1 MGKIVR
7 ALSADGS
14 ALCSAVDTTDI
25 VNEIH
30 RIHGTSATASAAAG
44 RLATAAC
51 IMGALMKNET
61 DRLEL
66 RINGGGKIGTITTVA
81 DYRGNV
87 KCCMDNPF
95 ADLPLNSKG
104 KLDVGGIVGT
114 DGYLSVIRDLGMK
127 EPYVGQVPIVS
138 GEIAIDVTQYYA
150 VSEQI
155 PTVCALGVL
164 VDTDLTIKKAGGY
177 MIQLVP
183 PVNEAAI
190 DFIEENIKDMQSVTK
205 MLEDGLSPEEIALK
219 GLKGLDG
226 EILDSWEA
234 QYYCDCSRERTEQV
248 LITLGKDELAKL
260 AEEDPTFRT
269 YTNEETGQTVI
280 AGMGELHLEIIVDRL
295 LREFKVEA
303 NVGAPQV
310 AYKETITTNADVDT
324 KYARQS
330 GGKGQYGH
338 VKLHVYPNES
348 GKGYEFINA
357 IVGGSIPKEY
367 IPAVDAGIQGAL
379 QSGVLAGYPTVDVKV
394 ELYDGSYHE
403 VDSSEMAFKI
413 AGSMA
418 IKEACRKA
426 NPVILEPIM
435 KVVVTVP
442 EEYMGDVIGDL
453 SSRRGEIQGMEDRNG
468 VKQINAFVPLSEMF
482 RYSNDL
488 RSKTQGRGQY
498 VMEPSHYIQVPKTI
512 ADGII
517 SKRAKG

>member
-138 GEIAIDVTQYYA
+138 GEIAMDVTQYYA

-155 PTVCALGVL
+155 PTVCA
-164 VDTDLTIKKAGGY
+164 
-177 MIQLVP
+177 
-183 PVNEAAI
+183 VNEAAI

-260 AEEDPTFRT
+260 AEEEPVTEVCCHFCDNKYRFTS
-269 YTNEETGQTVI
+269 EELK
-280 AGMGELHLEIIVDRL
+280 EL
-295 LREFKVEA
+295 
-303 NVGAPQV
+303 
-310 AYKETITTNADVDT
+310 
-324 KYARQS
+324 
-330 GGKGQYGH
+330 
-338 VKLHVYPNES
+338 
-348 GKGYEFINA
+348 
-357 IVGGSIPKEY
+357 
-367 IPAVDAGIQGAL
+367 
-379 QSGVLAGYPTVDVKV
+379 
-394 ELYDGSYHE
+394 
-403 VDSSEMAFKI
+403 
-413 AGSMA
+413 
-418 IKEACRKA
+418 IKR
-426 NPVILEPIM
+426 I
-435 KVVVTVP
+435 
-442 EEYMGDVIGDL
+442 
-453 SSRRGEIQGMEDRNG
+453 
-468 VKQINAFVPLSEMF
+468 
-482 RYSNDL
+482 
-488 RSKTQGRGQY
+488 
-498 VMEPSHYIQVPKTI
+498 
-512 ADGII
+512 
-517 SKRAKG
+517 